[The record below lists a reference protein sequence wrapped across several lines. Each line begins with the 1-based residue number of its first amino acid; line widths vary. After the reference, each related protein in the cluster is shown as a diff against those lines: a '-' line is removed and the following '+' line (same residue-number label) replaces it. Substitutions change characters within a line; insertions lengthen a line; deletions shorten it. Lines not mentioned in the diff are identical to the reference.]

1 MLLFISFAVIF
12 ISVTN
17 GHLRIFF
24 FFGSCHMA
32 CGIFPDQGSN
42 PCPHS
47 ESVLSEPLD
56 HQGSPKNIL
65 KNKYGKLQRENK
77 SSVI

>member
-1 MLLFISFAVIF
+1 
-12 ISVTN
+12 
-17 GHLRIFF
+17 
-24 FFGSCHMA
+24 MA